1 MSTRRKPGAV
11 KDGLSYLGGWA
22 LIVHQ
27 VAFVPSQDFNL
38 WALIMGGLLVGVP
51 GFSQLAPHLAQLLAS
66 KFTTGSGQ
74 SASPSEVSP
83 PPSPPSPSSSGAER

>member
-11 KDGLSYLGGWA
+11 KDAVSYLGGWA

-38 WALIMGGLLVGVP
+38 WALTTGALLVGVP
-51 GFSQLAPHLAQLLAS
+51 GFSQLAPHLVQLLAS
-66 KFTTGSGQ
+66 KLGTGSGP
-74 SASPSEVSP
+74 SGSPPEVSP
-83 PPSPPSPSSSGAER
+83 PPSPPSSSSSGADR